1 MSFYDIEHWIK
12 KGLSENDATE
22 KIKEIKEKNNRF
34 RVEFWIRKGLTEF
47 EAKEKISEIQK
58 INASKV
64 NHKTKP
70 QTTRLDYWIN
80 KGYSIEESKI
90 KLKERQ
96 STFTLDKCISKY
108 GEVEGQK
115 IFKNRQEKWQ
125 ETLNKNNN
133 KIDLN
138 KKRGL
143 SKEQFIEKHGQL
155 KFNKNIELKRYGSS
169 KEGLIESFG
178 LEFYNRRIDKTKNAI
193 KNRGFNKY
201 SKISFELFSEIEKNI
216 NLECFFGKNEKII
229 QFYTDKN
236 YFCFYADFMCE
247 NKIIEFY
254 GDYFHGNPELYN
266 KNKIIGSKYKHFS
279 AEDAW
284 KKDSDRINLI
294 KNQGYDILIIWEN
307 DYKKD
312 KEKIKNKCVEWI
324 KNL

>member
-12 KGLSENDATE
+12 KGLSENDAKE

-34 RVEFWIRKGLTEF
+34 RVEFWLRKGFTEI
-47 EAKEKISEIQK
+47 ESKEKISEIQK
-58 INASKV
+58 NNASKV

-70 QTTRLDYWIN
+70 QTTRIDYWIS
-80 KGYSIEESKI
+80 KGYSLEESKI

-96 STFTLDKCISKY
+96 TTFTLDKCIFKY
-108 GEVEGQK
+108 GEIEGQK
-115 IFKNRQEKWQ
+115 IFRNRQEKWQ
-125 ETLNKNNN
+125 ETLNKNND
-133 KIDLN
+133 KIELN

-143 SKEQFIEKHGQL
+143 SKEKFIEKHGQEM
-155 KFNKNIELKRYGSS
+155 FNKSVELKKFGSS
-169 KEGLIESFG
+169 KEGLIENYG
-178 LEFYNRRIDKTKNAI
+178 LDFYNKRINKTKVVL

-201 SKISFELFSEIEKNI
+201 SKISLELFLEIEKNI
-216 NLECFFGKNEKII
+216 DLDCFYGKNEKII
-229 QFYTDKN
+229 QFYADEK

-254 GDYFHGNPELYN
+254 GDYFHGNPEVYN
-266 KNKIIGSKYKHFS
+266 KDKIIGSKYKHFS